1 MSPIGMSADDAVRRE
16 NVLAI
21 EQRIE
26 QLRQQRDAIDASIRD
41 LRRDLDSMRQAHA
54 ATASTCMPPASRQQT
69 VTGTSTADP
78 VPPAPLLQEPSVT
91 GAPTADSV
99 SPAPLPSSSQIQA
112 ADHAPEPPNA
122 GPGIASDQMPPA
134 DDRLDPG
141 EPLEDI
147 LGARPPTRQQQGK
160 LRRIV
165 VTELLQQERF
175 ATRGLCFRQLW
186 RQIPEGSQEQL
197 FEGKLENCATYL
209 RKQRSRQ
216 SGRYAWLR
224 VSSEMCK
231 CELCTRRTGA
241 RASKYTL
248 LSVFPRAWSLF
259 SLEENEQVVTAW
271 RSLSVV
277 DARQVE
283 KISSGVFTLTLA
295 ASRQVLL
302 NRKDIEGRSA
312 SEVQSGTSSRVG
324 PFDPDDNNNPAT
336 PIHIVVKFPLHAGSD
351 TTVLA
356 LLTLRYFATQD
367 TISATKKW
375 ERRLGG
381 EFCTSFLL
389 RQMYACRTEKKDQ
402 YQKLDLYKIIAIRAV
417 IGGLYVG
424 HDDDTVPA
432 TTKRRRTR

>member
-1 MSPIGMSADDAVRRE
+1 
-16 NVLAI
+16 
-21 EQRIE
+21 
-26 QLRQQRDAIDASIRD
+26 
-41 LRRDLDSMRQAHA
+41 
-54 ATASTCMPPASRQQT
+54 
-69 VTGTSTADP
+69 
-78 VPPAPLLQEPSVT
+78 
-91 GAPTADSV
+91 
-99 SPAPLPSSSQIQA
+99 
-112 ADHAPEPPNA
+112 
-122 GPGIASDQMPPA
+122 
-134 DDRLDPG
+134 
-141 EPLEDI
+141 
-147 LGARPPTRQQQGK
+147 
-160 LRRIV
+160 
-165 VTELLQQERF
+165 
-175 ATRGLCFRQLW
+175 
-186 RQIPEGSQEQL
+186 
-197 FEGKLENCATYL
+197 
-209 RKQRSRQ
+209 
-216 SGRYAWLR
+216 
-224 VSSEMCK
+224 
-231 CELCTRRTGA
+231 
-241 RASKYTL
+241 L

-302 NRKDIEGRSA
+302 NRKDIEGRNA

-381 EFCTSFLL
+381 DVCTSFLL

-417 IGGLYVG
+417 IGGLYIG